1 MARPRP
7 SWTPP
12 TLAGV
17 SPSRVALPSDG
28 PWPSLADFLA
38 ERLPMIDQA
47 TWRERMAA
55 GRVLDAQGRAL
66 SPQSPFLPQA
76 LIWYWRE
83 LTHPEPKVPFEATIL
98 HRDDHLLVVDKPPFL
113 SMAPKGRHLHETVLV
128 RLKQQLGIDTLVP
141 LHRLDRETA
150 GVVLFSVQPETRH
163 AYHALFSGREIRKVY
178 EAVAPWRADLKLP
191 LRLETRLEEPLD
203 EPFMQMRQV
212 PGEPNAITLISLI
225 ERQGDLARYRLE
237 PLTGRRHQLR
247 VQLNA
252 LGLPIVGDRIYP
264 TLWPEPALDAP
275 PDFSNPL
282 RLVARSIHFT
292 DPLSGAKRSF
302 ESQQECAIPANRGGY
317 CAT

>member
-7 SWTPP
+7 VWTPP

-17 SPSRVALPSDG
+17 SPSRVALPHQG

-38 ERLPMIDQA
+38 ERLPIIPAA
-47 TWRERMAA
+47 TWRERLAA

-66 SPQSPFLPQA
+66 GPESPFLPLA
-76 LIWYWRE
+76 VIWYWRE
-83 LTHPEPKVPFEATIL
+83 LNHPEPKVPFEAEIL
-98 HRDDHLLVVDKPPFL
+98 HRDAHLLVVDKPHFL

-150 GVVLFSVQPETRH
+150 GVVLFSIQPETRH

-212 PGEPNAITLISLI
+212 PGEPNATTLISLI

-252 LGLPIVGDRIYP
+252 LGLPMVGDRIYP

-282 RLVARSIHFT
+282 RLVARAIHFT
-292 DPLSGAKRSF
+292 DPLSGAARSF
-302 ESQQECAIPANRGGY
+302 ESQRVCAFPAEPT
-317 CAT
+317 A